1 MNFLSAMNTTKN
13 EEEVKQQIRI
23 SLYIFTNGIIFINS
37 YVNY

>member
-23 SLYIFTNGIIFINS
+23 SLYIFTNGIMCTNS
-37 YVNY
+37 CLNY